1 MGRLDG
7 RVAIVTGAGSGIGL
21 GIARRF
27 AAEGAKVTVAELNDE
42 SGTAAVAGLESAGG
56 EAQFIA
62 TDTGNKAQV
71 QAMVDATLARWGAV
85 DILVNN
91 AWGSRA
97 GLTRVE
103 WMDDDTMQ
111 AAFEV
116 GTMGCYW
123 AMQACF
129 PHMKTAGYGRVVNLA
144 SLNGVN
150 AHMYTLHYNMAK
162 EALRAVTRTAAR
174 EWAHTGITCNT
185 ICPSAETAALKGLK
199 AVNPDMFDSIEAAL
213 PMRRFGDPDE
223 DIAPVALFLASEES
237 RFVTGNTLF
246 ADGGG
251 HINGVSWAPELPE
264 EKPGT

>member
-27 AAEGAKVTVAELNDE
+27 AAEGAKVTIAELNE
-42 SGTAAVAGLESAGG
+42 EAGAAAATEIDTAGG
-56 EAQFIA
+56 SVQFIA
-62 TDTGNKAQV
+62 TDTGDKAQV
-71 QAMVDATLARWGAV
+71 QGMVEATLERWGAV

-111 AAFEV
+111 SAFEV

-129 PHMKTAGYGRVVNLA
+129 AHMKAAGYGRVVNLA

-150 AHMYTLHYNMAK
+150 AHMYTVHYNMAK

-174 EWAHTGITCNT
+174 EWAHTGITCNI

-199 AVNPDMFDSIEAAL
+199 AVNPDMFESIEAAL
-213 PMRRFGDPDE
+213 PMRRFGDPEE

-264 EKPGT
+264 E